1 MCGPCRLSRCA
12 SSMPYGTGNRSPG
25 GEQGCLWCGYR
36 LRVCVLSRAGDFVRA
51 STSASAQVTDT
62 AADVKA
68 KQHVID
74 DYTERGYEMHEKALD
89 VFQARAEANEVSAR
103 LSSDEASARFR
114 PKSPSLPPSLPPSPP
129 PSPSPPPPFPLPPPP
144 SPSR

>member
-1 MCGPCRLSRCA
+1 MSVVWLHFACVCVCVCSCVVVTFVCA
-12 SSMPYGTGNRSPG
+12 SASP
-25 GEQGCLWCGYR
+25 
-36 LRVCVLSRAGDFVRA
+36 
-51 STSASAQVTDT
+51 SAQVTDT

-103 LSSDEASARFR
+103 VSADEASTHH
-114 PKSPSLPPSLPPSPP
+114 LGLNLPPSPP
-129 PSPSPPPPFPLPPPP
+129 PFPLVRRIWTWPM
-144 SPSR
+144 S